1 MIRLL
6 FYPVKTNIFEKLERL
21 QKTLRTMKRVAIAF
35 SGGVD
40 SAFLVKI
47 AYDVLGANVL
57 AITAVSP
64 TYPKRELRQAEH
76 LAQTIGV
83 PHIIISS
90 EEMKNERFSRNL
102 PNRCYYCKK
111 ELFSKIQKIASE
123 KKLDYILDG
132 STADDT
138 FDYRP
143 GAKALKEMDVRSP
156 LKEVGLTKQE
166 IRELSRSMRLES
178 WDKPASACLA
188 SRFPYGVEITRARL
202 KQVEQAE
209 DFLHSL
215 GIRQVRVRYHHEL
228 ARIEIAKDEFQKIIR
243 YSNDIVK
250 NFKKL
255 GFAYIALD
263 IEGYRTGSLNEVL
276 KA

>member
-64 TYPKRELRQAEH
+64 TYPKRELRQAEY

-138 FDYRP
+138 LDYRP

>member
-1 MIRLL
+1 
-6 FYPVKTNIFEKLERL
+6 VKTNIFEKLERL

-64 TYPKRELRQAEH
+64 TYPKRELRQAEY

-138 FDYRP
+138 LDYRP

-228 ARIEIAKDEFQKIIR
+228 ARIEVAKDEFQKIIR

-255 GFAYIALD
+255 GFTYIALD

>member
-64 TYPKRELRQAEH
+64 TYPKRELRQAEY